1 MWLSNRNHH
10 QSAGSWRGLRIVVAL
25 LLLLPLLSA
34 PQSAGADDNN
44 RHSLI
49 DQQRVQDLRTRV
61 AELRTKVEEEKRHH
75 QSSGGAST
83 AALQA
88 LQAQVTELQT
98 GVTALG
104 NTNSTLLAALQTAQS
119 QITTLQTKVAA
130 LEAAGSGG
138 AGGASFAKYITV
150 DPNPING
157 VNGPHLIFTGVNVHI
172 RSGSGVTDDGGN
184 PSGLGNLILGYNEVD
199 PANPAQRNGSHNL
212 VGGTMNS
219 FSSFGGVVLGFRNRL
234 SGQYATILGGDSGV
248 ASGAFATVL
257 GASGSAASIQFG
269 VAPKYVPAP

>member
-1 MWLSNRNHH
+1 MRL
-10 QSAGSWRGLRIVVAL
+10 G
-25 LLLLPLLSA
+25 
-34 PQSAGADDNN
+34 
-44 RHSLI
+44 
-49 DQQRVQDLRTRV
+49 
-61 AELRTKVEEEKRHH
+61 EER
-75 QSSGGAST
+75 
-83 AALQA
+83 

-199 PANPAQRNGSHNL
+199 PANPAQRNGTDGVRQKYRCPSCGYVYRGEYLNRSRRL
-212 VGGTMNS
+212 CQPMKNS
-219 FSSFGGVVLGFRNRL
+219 SRTSSE
-234 SGQYATILGGDSGV
+234 
-248 ASGAFATVL
+248 
-257 GASGSAASIQFG
+257 
-269 VAPKYVPAP
+269 